1 MIIIRAASTV
11 RKLVPG
17 FSMLMSI
24 SRSQRLLAF
33 YNDQCPVVNST
44 GVLWVQLTP
53 GRVRNVLARSGHV
66 ADHRRPVRVCH
77 GS

>member
-1 MIIIRAASTV
+1 MKKRLTLTAQWNTMMIMAASHAV
-11 RKLVPG
+11 RAC
-17 FSMLMSI
+17 SMLMSI

-53 GRVRNVLARSGHV
+53 GRVRNVLASLARSGK
-66 ADHRRPVRVCH
+66 
-77 GS
+77 